1 MEWEDSKGKKA
12 CAAKENMKGKYKI
25 ISLDRIL
32 DPEAPLRSD
41 LSHEAVA
48 DLVQSIKEV
57 GIIEPLVVRKKE
69 EYYDLIAG
77 HRRLV
82 AAGIA
87 GLTKAPCLIVEADD
101 LKAEILK
108 LHENLNR
115 TDINPIDWAEHLQVL
130 KKQFNLPSAKIAKR
144 LGMSEAWV
152 SQHLAILEYD
162 AALLEALKNDMIAF
176 SAARELSQIRD
187 PKKRGVYVKHAVMGG
202 VTPKLAARWRK
213 EANREMNNQPKEPP
227 KKEEVATPEVKEE
240 ALPECLVCR
249 EGIKPE
255 EELKIT
261 IHQACQPQ

>member
-1 MEWEDSKGKKA
+1 
-12 CAAKENMKGKYKI
+12 MKSKYKV

-32 DPEAPLRSD
+32 TPEISLRSD

-57 GIIEPLVVRKKE
+57 GIIEPLVVREKD

-101 LKAEILK
+101 LKADVLK
-108 LHENLNR
+108 IHENLNR
-115 TDINPIDWAEHLQVL
+115 NDINPIDWAKYLQHL
-130 KKQFNLPSAKIAKR
+130 KKQYSLSTAKIAKK

-152 SQHLAILEYD
+152 AQHLAILEYD
-162 AALLEALKNDMIAF
+162 APLLEALENDMISF
-176 SAARELSQIRD
+176 SAARELAQIKD

-202 VTPKLAARWRK
+202 CTPKLAIRWRK
-213 EANREMNNQPKEPP
+213 EANREMIDQPKAPE
-227 KKEEVATPEVKEE
+227 KKEDPPTQGSNGEN
-240 ALPECLVCR
+240 LPDCFVCR
-249 EGIKPE
+249 KAVEPE
-255 EELKIT
+255 DSMKIM
-261 IHQACQPQ
+261 IHKACAPK